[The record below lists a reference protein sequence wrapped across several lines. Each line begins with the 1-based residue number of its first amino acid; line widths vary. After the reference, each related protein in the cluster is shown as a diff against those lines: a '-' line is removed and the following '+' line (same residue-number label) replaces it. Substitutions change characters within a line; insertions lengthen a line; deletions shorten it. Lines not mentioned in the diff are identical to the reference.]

1 MYHRRRTEIVQEHH
15 VVGDEVA
22 GVVLVLGSFVG
33 VDTLAVFVIRH
44 SRPAARRAL
53 QRSLSAGGKGR
64 GHQQSAAGKEC
75 GPLGSDARLGLLER
89 RLPELEVENLFGRL
103 GVVGDTT
110 SLATLTLVL
119 NSIVASSD
127 AEPRDKADTR
137 ASRGGTYD
145 GAALEGRRA
154 AVKHKDRLD
163 AVEEEL
169 VDATEEAQD
178 VRVDECSALLVL
190 HRSLELEG

>member
-1 MYHRRRTEIVQEHH
+1 
-15 VVGDEVA
+15 
-22 GVVLVLGSFVG
+22 
-33 VDTLAVFVIRH
+33 
-44 SRPAARRAL
+44 
-53 QRSLSAGGKGR
+53 
-64 GHQQSAAGKEC
+64 
-75 GPLGSDARLGLLER
+75 LGSDARLGLLER

-137 ASRGGTYD
+137 ASWGGTYD